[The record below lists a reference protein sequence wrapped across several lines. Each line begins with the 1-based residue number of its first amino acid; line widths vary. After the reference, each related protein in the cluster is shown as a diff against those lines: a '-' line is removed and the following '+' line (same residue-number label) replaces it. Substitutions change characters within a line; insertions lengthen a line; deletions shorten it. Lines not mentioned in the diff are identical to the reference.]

1 MNSITASALA
11 SGHRTPRVPAV
22 PVVDVV
28 VPVYN
33 EEHVLAASITRLCD
47 YLDARFPFRW
57 RVTIADNASTD
68 GTSAIAQAL
77 AQAIDGVT
85 AVHLEEKGRGRALR
99 QVWSTSDA
107 DVVAYMDV
115 DLSTDLDALL
125 PLVAGLVSGHTDVAI
140 GSRLAR
146 GAHVVRGPRR
156 EVISRAY
163 NLLLHA
169 DAAHAVPRCAVR
181 VQGSARRRRS
191 RAPAVRRGRRV
202 VLRHRAPRAGGARRL
217 AHPGG
222 TGRLGRRSGL
232 ARERLDAP
240 HATT

>member
-1 MNSITASALA
+1 MTPCDGDGRGVCERPVMNSITASALA

-33 EEHVLAASITRLCD
+33 EEHMLAASITRLCD

-68 GTSAIAQAL
+68 GTSAIAKAL

-115 DLSTDLDALL
+115 DLSTDLD
-125 PLVAGLVSGHTDVAI
+125 VAVA
-140 GSRLAR
+140 
-146 GAHVVRGPRR
+146 
-156 EVISRAY
+156 
-163 NLLLHA
+163 
-169 DAAHAVPRCAVR
+169 
-181 VQGSARRRRS
+181 ARRRARLRSHRRGDRFASCS
-191 RAPAVRRGRRV
+191 RARTLCAA
-202 VLRHRAPRAGGARRL
+202 RAA
-217 AHPGG
+217 
-222 TGRLGRRSGL
+222 S
-232 ARERLDAP
+232 
-240 HATT
+240 